1 MVGMRSVGVK
11 ELKQNASRVLEDVE
25 ANGETVV
32 TVSGRPVAVL
42 VPLNGRHRWIS
53 TAEIE
58 AGRARTG
65 DESWLE
71 NLRDQ
76 RAEGVLLDPFGD

>member
-1 MVGMRSVGVK
+1 MRSVGVK

-42 VPLNGRHRWIS
+42 TPLDGRHRWVPTS
-53 TAEIE
+53 EIQ
-58 AGRARTG
+58 ALGADVG
-65 DESWLE
+65 DPSWP
-71 NLRDQ
+71 NDLREQ
-76 RAEGVLLDPFGD
+76 RAEGMLNDPFGD